1 MEEQVVVPA
10 VSEEKVVKKADQ
22 KLKDPFIFITKPY
35 RKDNNRLLNWRK
47 PFVVIN
53 MGKLGT
59 SLNGEL
65 KNQSVSISDYN
76 CNYIIK

>member
-35 RKDNNRLLNWRK
+35 RKDNNRLFYWRN
-47 PFVVIN
+47 PFEVIN
-53 MGKLGT
+53 KGNLA
-59 SLNGEL
+59 L
-65 KNQSVSISDYN
+65 V
-76 CNYIIK
+76 